1 MPVVDRGDNHAL
13 TRHPS
18 TLRLVP
24 QLEGALVE
32 EDQVQVLFF
41 ELLEAPSKDG
51 PLLHQS
57 GLVCLT
63 DPGCLLGLPVGDFVA
78 GVDQGERLGWDMD
91 TVALLDKNRSL
102 FHGEEAHVV
111 ENLVRD

>member
-32 EDQVQVLFF
+32 EDQVQLLFF
-41 ELLEAPSKDG
+41 ELLEAPSEDG